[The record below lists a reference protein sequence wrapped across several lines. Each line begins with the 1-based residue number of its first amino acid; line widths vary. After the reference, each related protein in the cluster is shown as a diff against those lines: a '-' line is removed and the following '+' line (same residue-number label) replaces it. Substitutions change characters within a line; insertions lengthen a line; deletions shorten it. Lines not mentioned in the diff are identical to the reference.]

1 MAKAYLILGNIKT
14 LVLSWNE
21 LSSVDGLDRLYSL
34 ERLALDHNKISYLQ
48 DVAGLASLPELM
60 QLEMRGN
67 PIEANGK
74 CAVLLC
80 STPPTMFRSF
90 ILTCRTP
97 IKYSL

>member
-1 MAKAYLILGNIKT
+1 MAKAYLMLGNVKT

-21 LSSVDGLDRLYSL
+21 LPSVDGLERMYSL
-34 ERLALDHNKISYLQ
+34 ERLALDHNRIGYLQ

-74 CAVLLC
+74 SAANGWC
-80 STPPTMFRSF
+80 TP
-90 ILTCRTP
+90 
-97 IKYSL
+97 